1 MAGLWAGIDW
11 SEQLNDVAV
20 VDRAGTVVARA
31 RVPETPEGI
40 KELLRLLAGL
50 RSSHRHSR
58 RHVPVA
64 IETGRGLLVRALTDA
79 GQTVVPINPSVVARY
94 RGRLRPTRQKSDK
107 SDAALLAHILRTDGP
122 LHRPLTVHSDQAEAI
137 QVLARAQRRALYGRQ
152 YQYNQL
158 RSLLR
163 EVHPAAL
170 TAWSEL
176 PGNLLRGEARAVL
189 AAAPTPS
196 RAARLTKRHLFDLL
210 QQGGRTR
217 MLDDQAARLRD
228 HFRQP
233 VLRQRPAVEE
243 AMGQQILMCLALLD
257 QACRNV
263 DALTE
268 QVQDAFEAH
277 PQAKIYLS
285 FPGCGA
291 LTGAR
296 LLAELGDDPDRFAD
310 ARGLRAYA
318 GAAPLT
324 WASGSSSQV
333 SHRRIANKRLKAT
346 GHTWA
351 FATLTR
357 SPGCRALYDARREA
371 GDGYAAALR
380 RVFARLLGCLHHC
393 LAHEELYRED
403 IAFPTPAER

>member
-1 MAGLWAGIDW
+1 M
-11 SEQLNDVAV
+11 
-20 VDRAGTVVARA
+20 
-31 RVPETPEGI
+31 
-40 KELLRLLAGL
+40 
-50 RSSHRHSR
+50 
-58 RHVPVA
+58 
-64 IETGRGLLVRALTDA
+64 
-79 GQTVVPINPSVVARY
+79 
-94 RGRLRPTRQKSDK
+94 
-107 SDAALLAHILRTDGP
+107 
-122 LHRPLTVHSDQAEAI
+122 
-137 QVLARAQRRALYGRQ
+137 ARAQRRALYGRQ

-196 RAARLTKRHLFDLL
+196 RAARLTKRRLFDLL
-210 QQGGRTR
+210 RHGGRTR
-217 MLDDQAARLRD
+217 ILDDQAARLRD

-268 QVQDAFEAH
+268 QVQEAFEAH

-285 FPGCGA
+285 FPRCGA

-296 LLAELGDDPDRFAD
+296 CWPSSATTPTGSPTPGAC
-310 ARGLRAYA
+310 ARTP
-318 GAAPLT
+318 AP
-324 WASGSSSQV
+324 
-333 SHRRIANKRLKAT
+333 R
-346 GHTWA
+346 
-351 FATLTR
+351 R
-357 SPGCRALYDARREA
+357 SPGRPDPARRSA
-371 GDGYAAALR
+371 TAAS
-380 RVFARLLGCLHHC
+380 
-393 LAHEELYRED
+393 
-403 IAFPTPAER
+403 PTSG